1 MSVARTDKEAVA
13 ALAEQ
18 LRLSMLRV
26 AAGHKVK
33 EGKEATPGSVDC
45 VKNPKGSIVK
55 EVGALG
61 FALTDLDSWYSILMS
76 SLVAFVLNRSNYF
89 LKVQGS
95 SFTREFLVFTLFELL
110 QPKLSSV
117 IPRYGVDDIDTHRYR
132 AGGGKD
138 ASSRRL
144 AAAGPATLIAEEWEW
159 DVMFAEWANALPVVL
174 ICMVIVDVGLGKR
187 SDLRSLMH
195 YMFVMLVVSGSRYVK
210 NQVLINN
217 PGRQSSVEIFRRAM
231 ALGHSFETVPTVK
244 YTGKAPPRLYTYDP
258 TSAPDVRFAPKTE
271 LPT

>member
-18 LRLSMLRV
+18 LRQSMLRV

-33 EGKEATPGSVDC
+33 EGQTLPDY

-76 SLVAFVLNRSNYF
+76 SLVAFVLNRGNYF

-95 SFTREFLVFTLFELL
+95 SFTRELFTLFELL

-258 TSAPDVRFAPKTE
+258 TAKPDVRFAPKTE

>member
-33 EGKEATPGSVDC
+33 EGKELPDY

-55 EVGALG
+55 ELGALG

-195 YMFVMLVVSGSRYVK
+195 YMFVMLVVSGSRYAK
-210 NQVLINN
+210 NQILINN

-258 TSAPDVRFAPKTE
+258 AKGKPDVRFATVSE